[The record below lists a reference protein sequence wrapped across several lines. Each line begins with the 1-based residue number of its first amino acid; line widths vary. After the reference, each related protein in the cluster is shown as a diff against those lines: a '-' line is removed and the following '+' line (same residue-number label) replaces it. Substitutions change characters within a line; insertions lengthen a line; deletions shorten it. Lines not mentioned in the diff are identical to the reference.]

1 MKIKYYR
8 CISLLC
14 LLVLISAISMKSFLA
29 PANALAGSLSPTSAS
44 NQNPVKTPVET
55 YEPTTAPVNTNTY
68 DEISPSQI
76 YLPIVQIYTP
86 IRAMRLDYP
95 NYADSREL
103 VVALEQE
110 MKAIGVN
117 MVALGAGRVEWTY
130 FKWVG
135 HEDSWSNDVKDTGI
149 DFLYDDS
156 TRFNSWA
163 HTNAVVDVFAPNY
176 ILEHPDK
183 AAISVDGERSQNLV
197 SFTELVHGEFGQKL
211 LDMIEYIAA
220 NYPVDSISI
229 TELYYHRDGYGPD
242 DKAAYMAYTGKNDW
256 PRYSDGTINTFDS
269 SIGNWRS
276 HELDIFLD
284 EAVSLAHQ
292 HGKQLF
298 MDVELSLE
306 DLSYITNE
314 HGTNYNLVLEHMDR
328 IVVWGYYGVDN
339 YAPEYLEEVAR
350 FLSQYSQT
358 RLILSVGLW
367 SDTGGAV
374 SPESFQT
381 ALQSIQAGGIKNIWI
396 TPSVLLNDSHWLVLR
411 DYWGGNR

>member
-1 MKIKYYR
+1 LKIKIYR
-8 CISLLC
+8 CVSLLC
-14 LLVLISAISMKSFLA
+14 LLVLITAISLMSFLA
-29 PANALAGSLSPTSAS
+29 PTNAMAGALSPASAS
-44 NQNPVKTPVET
+44 NQSVVKLPVET
-55 YEPTTAPVNTNTY
+55 DEPTPAPMNTNAN
-68 DEISPSQI
+68 DEISPAQI
-76 YLPIVQIYTP
+76 FLPIVQIYTP

-95 NYADSREL
+95 NYADSRDL
-103 VVALEQE
+103 VVTLEQQ
-110 MKAIGVN
+110 MKAVGIN

-135 HEDSWSNDVKDTGI
+135 HEDSWANDVKDTGI

-176 ILEHPDK
+176 IREHPDK

-197 SFTELVHGEFGQKL
+197 SFTELVHGEFGRKL
-211 LDMIEYIAA
+211 LEMIEYIAA

-242 DKAAYMAYTGKNDW
+242 DKAAYMAYSGNNDW

-276 HELDIFLD
+276 HELDTFLD
-284 EAVSLAHQ
+284 EAVLLAHQ

-306 DLSYITNE
+306 DLSFITNE

-328 IVVWGYYGVDN
+328 IVVWGYYGVDH

-374 SPESFQT
+374 SPESFRT
-381 ALQSIQAGGIKNIWI
+381 ALQSIRAGGVKNIWI
-396 TPSVLLNDSHWLVLR
+396 TPSILMSDPHWLVLR
-411 DYWGGNR
+411 DFWGGNR